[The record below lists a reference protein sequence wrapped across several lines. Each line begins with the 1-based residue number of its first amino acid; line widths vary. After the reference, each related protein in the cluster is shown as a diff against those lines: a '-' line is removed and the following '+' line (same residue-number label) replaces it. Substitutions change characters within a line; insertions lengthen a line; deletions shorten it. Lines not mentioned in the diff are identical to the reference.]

1 MYIYVIRLKKM
12 IAQCKLLP
20 YFIKSIYVVTLEIK
34 SNPSE
39 NKIFLLFVILL
50 LLYQHHFSLYQVESS
65 SRLT

>member
-1 MYIYVIRLKKM
+1 VIRLKKM

-39 NKIFLLFVILL
+39 NKIFLLFVIL
-50 LLYQHHFSLYQVESS
+50 YYYISITFHYIK
-65 SRLT
+65 